1 VVFGGSIQVVNN
13 FIGIFANAASKEYCE
28 RIIQRFE
35 FVKEIQ
41 SEGRGKIWTR
51 EESEGSSKI
60 YKDDSTYFMGGDDSD
75 DLPFEEAGSAI
86 LGADSPLLK
95 EFSETMWKCYD
106 VYAKEYGILSTLM
119 RHKMSPYV
127 RVQKTEP
134 SQGFHVW
141 HCDSANFLT
150 CRRMLVASL
159 YLNTIEDGGETEFLY
174 QRIRVSPI
182 EGKLVLFPAG
192 WTHPHR
198 GNPPLKETKYILTT
212 WLEYV
217 DE

>member
-1 VVFGGSIQVVNN
+1 MNN
-13 FIGIFANAASKEYCE
+13 FIGIFSNAASKEYCE
-28 RIIQRFE
+28 RIIRRFE

-51 EESEGSSKI
+51 EESEGANKMS
-60 YKDDSTYFMGGDDSD
+60 KDDSTYFMGGDDVD
-75 DLPFEEAGSAI
+75 DLPFSEAGAAI
-86 LGADSPLLK
+86 LGADIPLLK
-95 EFSETMWKCYD
+95 EISEKMWKCYD

-159 YLNTIEDGGETEFLY
+159 Y
-174 QRIRVSPI
+174 
-182 EGKLVLFPAG
+182 
-192 WTHPHR
+192 
-198 GNPPLKETKYILTT
+198 
-212 WLEYV
+212 
-217 DE
+217 